1 VDEQRPREVPGERRL
16 TRPPSERYAT
26 APIDESA
33 GDAGPGRAFALA
45 GLLAV
50 VGAIAITLAGG
61 IFAMTAGLV
70 VIAVA
75 VGWAIGAVLAQGV
88 ERSRRRWIAPLLAIL
103 GVGIGQ
109 LGLWLV
115 ARQEGGTLGLV
126 EYLSQV
132 FGFLVPLELAAA
144 GVVAWWQAR

>member
-1 VDEQRPREVPGERRL
+1 VDEQRPSEAPGERRL
-16 TRPPSERYAT
+16 ARPPSERYA
-26 APIDESA
+26 APPVEKPVGA
-33 GDAGPGRAFALA
+33 AAPRRAIALA

-50 VGAIAITLAGG
+50 GGAVAITLAGG
-61 IFAMTAGLV
+61 ILAMTAGLV

-75 VGWAIGAVLAQGV
+75 VGWAIGAVLTQDV
-88 ERSRRRWIAPLLAIL
+88 EGSRRRWIAPVLAIL
-103 GVGIGQ
+103 GVGLGQ

-126 EYLSQV
+126 EYLSEV
-132 FGFLVPLELAAA
+132 FGLLVPLEFAAA